1 MVPDDSPTTR
11 DRRCA
16 LSDPVLTAVLCSL
29 AGARTG
35 DRVAVVG
42 ADARVGRALLAMT
55 NTTELVDSDAAVVI
69 AGAAY
74 EVPTAVTMLAPGGRL
89 VAVAADGAAA
99 QRVATASGLELRHV
113 ERVGPRV
120 AWSAVRPL
128 AP

>member
-1 MVPDDSPTTR
+1 ML
-11 DRRCA
+11 A
-16 LSDPVLTAVLCSL
+16 AVLCSL

-42 ADARVGRALLAMT
+42 AGPTVARALLAMT
-55 NTTELVDSDAAVVI
+55 GTTTLVEADAAVVI

-74 EVPTAVTMLAPGGRL
+74 EVPTAVSKLAPGGRL
-89 VAVAADGAAA
+89 VAVAADSAAA
-99 QRVATASGLELRHV
+99 TRVAAAEGLELRHV

>member
-1 MVPDDSPTTR
+1 MVPDDTTR
-11 DRRCA
+11 RCV
-16 LSDPVLTAVLCSL
+16 LTDPVLAAVLCSL

-42 ADARVGRALLAMT
+42 AGPVVARAMLAMT
-55 NTTELVDSDAAVVI
+55 QTEELVDDGAAVVI

-74 EVPTAVTMLAPGGRL
+74 EVPTAVSKLAPGGRL
-89 VAVAADGAAA
+89 VAVAADSAAA
-99 QRVATASGLELRHV
+99 QRVASASGLELRHI

-120 AWSAVRPL
+120 VWSAVRPA

>member
-1 MVPDDSPTTR
+1 M
-11 DRRCA
+11 
-16 LSDPVLTAVLCSL
+16 LTAVLCSL

-42 ADARVGRALLAMT
+42 ADPRVGRALLAMT
-55 NTTELVDSDAAVVI
+55 DTAELVDSDAAVVI

-89 VAVAADGAAA
+89 VAVAADSAAA

>member
-1 MVPDDSPTTR
+1 MVPDDTW
-11 DRRCA
+11 RCV
-16 LSDPVLTAVLCSL
+16 LTEPVLAAVLCSL

-42 ADARVGRALLAMT
+42 AGPMVARALLAMT
-55 NTTELVDSDAAVVI
+55 ETTELVETDAAVVV

-74 EVPTAVTMLAPGGRL
+74 EVPLAVTKLAPGGRL

-99 QRVATASGLELRHV
+99 QRVASGCGLQLRHV
-113 ERVGPRV
+113 ERVGARV
-120 AWSAVRPL
+120 AWSAVRPP

>member
-1 MVPDDSPTTR
+1 MD
-11 DRRCA
+11 
-16 LSDPVLTAVLCSL
+16 DPVLAAVLCSL

-42 ADARVGRALLAMT
+42 AGPKVARALLAMT
-55 NTTELVDSDAAVVI
+55 STTELVDEHAAVVI

-74 EVPTAVTMLAPGGRL
+74 DVPIAVSKLAPGGRL
-89 VAVAADGAAA
+89 VAVAADSAAA
-99 QRVATASGLELRHV
+99 QRVANAERLELRHI

>member
-1 MVPDDSPTTR
+1 MD
-11 DRRCA
+11 
-16 LSDPVLTAVLCSL
+16 DPVLTAVLCSL

-42 ADARVGRALLAMT
+42 AGPTVARALLAMT
-55 NTTELVDSDAAVVI
+55 GTSVLVEAEAAVVV

-74 EVPTAVTMLAPGGRL
+74 EVPTAVTRLAAGGRL
-89 VAVAADGAAA
+89 VAVAADAAA
-99 QRVATASGLELRHV
+99 AARVAAAEGLELRHV

-120 AWSAVRPL
+120 AWSAVRPV

>member
-1 MVPDDSPTTR
+1 MVPDDTT
-11 DRRCA
+11 RRCA
-16 LSDPVLTAVLCSL
+16 LSDPVLAAVLCSL

-42 ADARVGRALLAMT
+42 TEPVVAQALLAMT
-55 NTTELVDSDAAVVI
+55 QTTELVEGSAAVVV

-89 VAVAADGAAA
+89 VAVAADRAAA
-99 QRVATASGLELRHV
+99 QRVASAAGLELRHV

-120 AWSAVRPL
+120 AWSAVRPA

>member
-1 MVPDDSPTTR
+1 MN
-11 DRRCA
+11 
-16 LSDPVLTAVLCSL
+16 DPVLAAVLCSL

-42 ADARVGRALLAMT
+42 TPPTVARALLAMT
-55 NTTELVDSDAAVVI
+55 GTSDLVEQEAAVVI

-74 EVPTAVTMLAPGGRL
+74 EVPTAVTKLAPGGRL
-89 VAVAADGAAA
+89 VAVAADSAAA
-99 QRVATASGLELRHV
+99 QRVASAEGLELRHI
-113 ERVGPRV
+113 ERVGARV

>member
-1 MVPDDSPTTR
+1 V
-11 DRRCA
+11 
-16 LSDPVLTAVLCSL
+16 
-29 AGARTG
+29 
-35 DRVAVVG
+35 
-42 ADARVGRALLAMT
+42 RALLAASG
-55 NTTELVDSDAAVVI
+55 TTELVDVEAAVAV

-74 EVPTAVTMLAPGGRL
+74 EVPTAVTRLAAGGRL
-89 VAVAADGAAA
+89 VAVAADAAAA